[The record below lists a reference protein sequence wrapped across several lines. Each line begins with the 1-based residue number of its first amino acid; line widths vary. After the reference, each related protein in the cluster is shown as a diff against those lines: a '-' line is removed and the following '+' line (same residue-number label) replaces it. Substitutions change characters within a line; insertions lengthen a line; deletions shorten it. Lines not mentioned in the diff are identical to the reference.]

1 MVFWPFYEKT
11 EKNNLLFSGM
21 LETVRFC
28 RSPVIFFFL
37 VSLFDH
43 EWFLHQRWL
52 RDAFNS
58 RILEPNKE
66 EKKKYF
72 ISNHDELIQVNDFL
86 LFVSIAFQI
95 LYGTGELTNLFDPAV
110 LFLPDLSHSRYPN
123 QLYYQQASHHFSL
136 PFLGIYRV
144 MSD

>member
-1 MVFWPFYEKT
+1 
-11 EKNNLLFSGM
+11 M

-43 EWFLHQRWL
+43 EWFSHHRSL

-58 RILEPNKE
+58 RILEPNKA
-66 EKKKYF
+66 EKNIFYKRSFENDAK
-72 ISNHDELIQVNDFL
+72 ILIIDSVNDFL

-95 LYGTGELTNLFDPAV
+95 L
-110 LFLPDLSHSRYPN
+110 
-123 QLYYQQASHHFSL
+123 
-136 PFLGIYRV
+136 
-144 MSD
+144 